1 MKRKPLGAWAITGA
15 LLTAFV
21 VGPAAAQD
29 ANVNQVLAA
38 EAQRIERARQAQ
50 RQIDQIAEQTRQR
63 FNDYQTVLKEI
74 DGLRLY
80 NDLMQARID
89 DQERQIA
96 ELRASIDTVTVI
108 ERQVTPLMVRMIDG
122 LEKFIE
128 LDVPFRLAERRQR
141 VANLRALLQRSD
153 VTTAEQFRNVMQA
166 WQIEN
171 DYGRFADF
179 YVGELEIGGVTREV
193 EFLMLGRVGFYY
205 VTPDNTAAGAWDQR
219 SREWVALTRADAEQ
233 IRQGLNVLKSGGAPQ
248 LFMVPIAPPQEN

>member
-128 LDVPFRLAERRQR
+128 LDVPFRLAESSS
-141 VANLRALLQRSD
+141 A
-153 VTTAEQFRNVMQA
+153 
-166 WQIEN
+166 
-171 DYGRFADF
+171 
-179 YVGELEIGGVTREV
+179 
-193 EFLMLGRVGFYY
+193 
-205 VTPDNTAAGAWDQR
+205 R
-219 SREWVALTRADAEQ
+219 SRR
-233 IRQGLNVLKSGGAPQ
+233 
-248 LFMVPIAPPQEN
+248 